1 MSAEDFT
8 APFRPGTVLNL
19 VFGKVDLNSGS
30 PFIEVWAK
38 DPVSGTVTTHHF
50 KEAQASEL
58 FAFMLSTLR
67 IMNLRNKVLHK
78 EQQQAI
84 SNAKL
89 PRSSAKKK
97 KSTSSPHPSLS
108 LDDLLS

>member
-1 MSAEDFT
+1 MEDQDFT
-8 APFRPGTVLNL
+8 QPFRPGTVLNL
-19 VFGKVDLNSGS
+19 VFGKVELNSGS

-38 DPVSGTVTTHHF
+38 DPVSGTVTTKHF
-50 KEAQASEL
+50 REEESSEL

-84 SNAKL
+84 TQAQL
-89 PRSSAKKK
+89 PRSSVKKK